1 MPVIQD
7 LQALINSGGLV
18 CPPGKNKT
26 EFSDAATGGL
36 FLEIRDS
43 ATAVPTWYL
52 RLKNAKGTNVYK
64 KLGTVK
70 DVSLSQAR
78 KLVKQIRAEHV
89 VALKGQV
96 VATAPTEMTLDTF
109 MRDHYFP
116 HAFLHKRSAKK
127 DEQLYRLHIGPR
139 FKDTPL
145 SQITRRDVQVFHN
158 GLLQKGQSPASADH
172 SLKLLKRVINLCVQ
186 WEFLDRHVLKGVPLF
201 SVCNSV
207 TTYLQERDVAQLVEV
222 LREDSNR
229 PVCNLLMFLISV
241 GVRRMTGQLARWDE
255 IDLENRT
262 FRIPASKS
270 KSRRPVSVPLNDSAM
285 HVLQQL
291 DTRGKY
297 EYVFVNPK
305 TGKPY
310 TTITRVWYRLRKKA
324 GLADN
329 IRMHDLRHFFASAL
343 SMAGVPSQEISML
356 MTHADSRSVQRYLHV
371 SMPRLQQSAN
381 RVSIL
386 TQSQAVNAGS
396 VIVPRVEAK
405 AA

>member
-1 MPVIQD
+1 M
-7 LQALINSGGLV
+7 
-18 CPPGKNKT
+18 
-26 EFSDAATGGL
+26 
-36 FLEIRDS
+36 
-43 ATAVPTWYL
+43 
-52 RLKNAKGTNVYK
+52 
-64 KLGTVK
+64 
-70 DVSLSQAR
+70 
-78 KLVKQIRAEHV
+78 KQIRAEHV

-96 VATAPTEMTLDTF
+96 AATAPTEMTLDTF

-158 GLLQKGQSPASADH
+158 SLLQKGQSPASADH
-172 SLKLLKRVINLCVQ
+172 SLKLLKRVSNLCVQ

-207 TTYLQERDVAQLVEV
+207 TTYLQEHDVAQLVEV
-222 LREDSNR
+222 LRKDSNR

-255 IDLENRT
+255 IDLQNRT